1 MKPISAGYETKK
13 KKKKQTLENKFSEV
27 GGTFSCRQIRWL
39 WQSQELQG
47 LLARGWLKDLMQVM
61 LQSELVF
68 LNFFSF
74 WAANITLWCN
84 FWCYPFIFSPPSLT
98 TCVSF
103 AHFCDVDGHQV
114 RVLTRSVSK
123 ARSVFPGEWQEL
135 AAGKRRTWENFVH
148 MTTAAAELLIL
159 SDAGDSLSN

>member
-1 MKPISAGYETKK
+1 MKPISAGYETLKK
-13 KKKKQTLENKFSEV
+13 KHLKINSVKW
-27 GGTFSCRQIRWL
+27 GGLSSCRQIRWL
-39 WQSQELQG
+39 WQSQEQQG
-47 LLARGWLKDLMQVM
+47 LLARGLLKDLMQVM

-68 LNFFSF
+68 LNLFSF

-84 FWCYPFIFSPPSLT
+84 FWCYPFTFSPPSLI

-135 AAGKRRTWENFVH
+135 AAGKWRSWENFVH

-159 SDAGDSLSN
+159 SDAGDSLSS